1 MTKKPLELYIH
12 IPFCVKKCAYCD
24 FLSGPSTLEVRE
36 AYVNCLIEEICHCK
50 HAGVG
55 DSDNKWAP
63 CDPENYEVVS
73 AFFGG
78 GTPSILKPDQIR
90 RIMTALKE
98 VFCWN
103 SDAEVT
109 IEANPGTVDAEKLRN
124 YLDYGINR
132 ISFGLQSADDEELR
146 KLGRI
151 HTWKEFLD
159 SFHQARIAGFT
170 NINVDLMS
178 ALPGQ
183 TVDSWRKTLE
193 KVLELKPEHISAY
206 SLIIEEGTPFGERK
220 LKLPDEDTEY
230 RMYEN
235 TAGILEEYGFHQYEI
250 SNYAKGGRE
259 CRHNKGYWQRIDYL
273 GLGLGASSYM
283 EGCRFTNEK
292 DLDKYLALDFGEED
306 PEKRETAL
314 RKLWGQIEELSQ
326 AQRMEEFMFLG
337 LRMLKG
343 VSDVDFVRL
352 FGVKMETVYGDVI
365 RRLTANGLLKKE
377 ENNLAL
383 TEWGMDVS
391 NFVLSEFLLG

>member
-36 AYVNCLIEEICHCK
+36 AYVNRLIEEICHCK

-73 AFFGG
+73 AFLGG

-90 RIMTALKE
+90 RIMTALKK

-109 IEANPGTVDAEKLRN
+109 IETNPGTVDEEKLQN
-124 YLDYGINR
+124 YLDCGINR
-132 ISFGLQSADDEELR
+132 ISFGLQSADNEELR

-151 HTWKEFLD
+151 HTWEEFLD

-206 SLIIEEGTPFGERK
+206 SLIIEEGTPFYEKYEDYPELLPPEEEERQMYH
-220 LKLPDEDTEY
+220 DTKKILHEHG
-230 RMYEN
+230 YER
-235 TAGILEEYGFHQYEI
+235 YEI
-250 SNYAKGGRE
+250 SNYARAGYA
-259 CRHNKGYWQRIDYL
+259 CRHNLGYWERKEYKGF
-273 GLGLGASSYM
+273 GLGSASLLENRRY
-283 EGCRFTNEK
+283 TNTCELK
-292 DLDKYLALDFGEED
+292 QYLQG
-306 PEKRETAL
+306 RL
-314 RKLWGQIEELSQ
+314 RGTEEELSEQ
-326 AQRMEEFMFLG
+326 DIREETFFLG
-337 LRMLKG
+337 LR
-343 VSDVDFVRL
+343 
-352 FGVKMETVYGDVI
+352 KMEGIDPGPY
-365 RRLTANGLLKKE
+365 RAHYEKLLEKLQMQQLLEEKNGKIC
-377 ENNLAL
+377 L
-383 TEWGMDVS
+383 TEYGIDIS
-391 NFVLSEFLLG
+391 NYVLAQFLED

>member
-109 IEANPGTVDAEKLRN
+109 IEANPGTVDEEKLRN
-124 YLDYGINR
+124 YLDCGINR
-132 ISFGLQSADDEELR
+132 ISFGLQSADNEELR

-151 HTWKEFLD
+151 HTWEEFLD

-206 SLIIEEGTPFGERK
+206 SLIIEEGTPFYEK
-220 LKLPDEDTEY
+220 YEDHPELLP
-230 RMYEN
+230 
-235 TAGILEEYGFHQYEI
+235 LEEEERQMYHDTKKILHEHGYERYEI
-250 SNYAKGGRE
+250 SNYARAGYA
-259 CRHNKGYWQRIDYL
+259 CRHNLGYWERREYKGF
-273 GLGLGASSYM
+273 GLGSASLLENRRY
-283 EGCRFTNEK
+283 TNTCELK
-292 DLDKYLALDFGEED
+292 LYLQGRIRGTE
-306 PEKRETAL
+306 
-314 RKLWGQIEELSQ
+314 EELSEQ
-326 AQRMEEFMFLG
+326 DIREETFFLG
-337 LRMLKG
+337 LR
-343 VSDVDFVRL
+343 
-352 FGVKMETVYGDVI
+352 KMEGIDPGPY
-365 RRLTANGLLKKE
+365 RAHYEKLLEKLQMQQLLEEKNGKIS
-377 ENNLAL
+377 L
-383 TEWGMDVS
+383 TEYGIDIS
-391 NFVLSEFLLG
+391 NYVLAQFLED

>member
-50 HAGVG
+50 HVGVG

-109 IEANPGTVDAEKLRN
+109 IEANPGTVDEEKLRN
-124 YLDYGINR
+124 YLDCGINR
-132 ISFGLQSADDEELR
+132 ISFGLQSADNEELR

-151 HTWKEFLD
+151 HTWEEFLD

-206 SLIIEEGTPFGERK
+206 SLIIEEGTPFYEKYEDHPELLPPEEEERQMYH
-220 LKLPDEDTEY
+220 DTKKILHEHG
-230 RMYEN
+230 YER
-235 TAGILEEYGFHQYEI
+235 YEI
-250 SNYAKGGRE
+250 SNYARAGYA
-259 CRHNKGYWQRIDYL
+259 CRHNLGYWERREYKGF
-273 GLGLGASSYM
+273 GLGSASLLENRRY
-283 EGCRFTNEK
+283 TNTCELK
-292 DLDKYLALDFGEED
+292 QYLQGRIRGTE
-306 PEKRETAL
+306 
-314 RKLWGQIEELSQ
+314 EELSEQ
-326 AQRMEEFMFLG
+326 DIREETFFLG
-337 LRMLKG
+337 LR
-343 VSDVDFVRL
+343 
-352 FGVKMETVYGDVI
+352 KMEGIDPGPYRVHYEK
-365 RRLTANGLLKKE
+365 LLEKLQMQQLLEEKNGKIC
-377 ENNLAL
+377 L
-383 TEWGMDVS
+383 TEYGIDIS
-391 NFVLSEFLLG
+391 NYVLAQFLED

>member
-109 IEANPGTVDAEKLRN
+109 IEANPGTVDEEKLRN
-124 YLDYGINR
+124 YLDCGINR
-132 ISFGLQSADDEELR
+132 ISFGLQSADNEELR

-151 HTWKEFLD
+151 HTWEEFLD

-206 SLIIEEGTPFGERK
+206 SLIIEEGTPFYEKYEDPPELLPPEEEERQMYH
-220 LKLPDEDTEY
+220 DTKKILHEHG
-230 RMYEN
+230 YER
-235 TAGILEEYGFHQYEI
+235 YEI
-250 SNYAKGGRE
+250 SNYARAGYA
-259 CRHNKGYWQRIDYL
+259 CRHNLGYWERREYKGF
-273 GLGLGASSYM
+273 GLGSASLLENRRY
-283 EGCRFTNEK
+283 TNTCELK
-292 DLDKYLALDFGEED
+292 QYLQGRIRGTE
-306 PEKRETAL
+306 
-314 RKLWGQIEELSQ
+314 EELSEQ
-326 AQRMEEFMFLG
+326 DIREETFFLG
-337 LRMLKG
+337 LR
-343 VSDVDFVRL
+343 
-352 FGVKMETVYGDVI
+352 KMEGIDPGPY
-365 RRLTANGLLKKE
+365 RAHYEKLLEKLQMQQLLEEKNGRIS
-377 ENNLAL
+377 L
-383 TEWGMDVS
+383 TEYGIDIS
-391 NFVLSEFLLG
+391 NYVLAQFLED

>member
-78 GTPSILKPDQIR
+78 GTPSILKPDQI
-90 RIMTALKE
+90 
-98 VFCWN
+98 CWN

-109 IEANPGTVDAEKLRN
+109 IEANPGTVDEEKLRN
-124 YLDYGINR
+124 YLDCGINR
-132 ISFGLQSADDEELR
+132 ISFGLQSADNEELR

-151 HTWKEFLD
+151 HTWEEFLD

-193 KVLELKPEHISAY
+193 KVLELKPERISAY
-206 SLIIEEGTPFGERK
+206 SLIIEEGTPFYEKYEDHPELLPPEEEERQMYH
-220 LKLPDEDTEY
+220 DTKKILHEHG
-230 RMYEN
+230 YER
-235 TAGILEEYGFHQYEI
+235 YEI
-250 SNYAKGGRE
+250 SNYARTGYA
-259 CRHNKGYWQRIDYL
+259 CRHNLGYWERREYKGF
-273 GLGLGASSYM
+273 GLGSASLLENRRY
-283 EGCRFTNEK
+283 TNTCELK
-292 DLDKYLALDFGEED
+292 QYLQGRIRGTE
-306 PEKRETAL
+306 
-314 RKLWGQIEELSQ
+314 EELSEQ
-326 AQRMEEFMFLG
+326 DIREETFFLG
-337 LRMLKG
+337 LR
-343 VSDVDFVRL
+343 
-352 FGVKMETVYGDVI
+352 KMEGIDPGPY
-365 RRLTANGLLKKE
+365 RAHYEKLLEKLQMQQLLEEKNGRIS
-377 ENNLAL
+377 L
-383 TEWGMDVS
+383 TEYGIDIS
-391 NFVLSEFLLG
+391 NYVLAQFLED

>member
-55 DSDNKWAP
+55 DSDNKWAL

-109 IEANPGTVDAEKLRN
+109 IEANPGTVDEEKLRN
-124 YLDYGINR
+124 YLDCGINR
-132 ISFGLQSADDEELR
+132 ISFGLQSADNEELQ

-151 HTWKEFLD
+151 HTWEEFLD
-159 SFHQARIAGFT
+159 SFHQARVAGFT

-206 SLIIEEGTPFGERK
+206 SLIIEEGTPFYEKYEDHPELLPPEEEERQMYH
-220 LKLPDEDTEY
+220 DTKKILHEHG
-230 RMYEN
+230 YER
-235 TAGILEEYGFHQYEI
+235 YEI
-250 SNYAKGGRE
+250 SNYARAGYA
-259 CRHNKGYWQRIDYL
+259 CRHNLGYWERREYKGF
-273 GLGLGASSYM
+273 GLGSASLLENRRY
-283 EGCRFTNEK
+283 TNTCELK
-292 DLDKYLALDFGEED
+292 QYLQGRIRGTE
-306 PEKRETAL
+306 
-314 RKLWGQIEELSQ
+314 EELSEQ
-326 AQRMEEFMFLG
+326 DIREETFFLG
-337 LRMLKG
+337 LR
-343 VSDVDFVRL
+343 
-352 FGVKMETVYGDVI
+352 KMEGIDPGPYGAHYKK
-365 RRLTANGLLKKE
+365 LLEKLQMQQLLEEKNGKIC
-377 ENNLAL
+377 L
-383 TEWGMDVS
+383 TEYGIDIS
-391 NFVLSEFLLG
+391 NYVLAQFLED

>member
-36 AYVNCLIEEICHCK
+36 AYVNCLIEEICQCK
-50 HAGVG
+50 YAKAG

-90 RIMTALKE
+90 RIMAALKE

-151 HTWKEFLD
+151 HTWEEFLD

-183 TVDSWRKTLE
+183 TRESWQETLQ
-193 KVLELKPEHISAY
+193 KVLVLNPEHISAY
-206 SLIIEEGTPFGERK
+206 SLIIEEGTPFYEKYADHPELLPPEDEERQMYY
-220 LKLPDEDTEY
+220 DTKRILAEQG
-230 RMYEN
+230 YER
-235 TAGILEEYGFHQYEI
+235 YEI
-250 SNYAKGGRE
+250 SNYARKGYA
-259 CRHNKGYWQRIDYL
+259 CRHNLGYWSRRDYK
-273 GLGLGASSYM
+273 GFGLGASSLLNSVRSTVQEDLTEYLRRNFA
-283 EGCRFTNEK
+283 GSNEHLSEQ
-292 DLDKYLALDFGEED
+292 DIREEY
-306 PEKRETAL
+306 
-314 RKLWGQIEELSQ
+314 
-326 AQRMEEFMFLG
+326 FFLG
-337 LRMLKG
+337 LR
-343 VSDVDFVRL
+343 
-352 FGVKMETVYGDVI
+352 KMEGVDPGPYREHYEKLLEELQKQQLLQEKNGRICLTDYGI
-365 RRLTANGLLKKE
+365 
-377 ENNLAL
+377 
-383 TEWGMDVS
+383 DVS
-391 NFVLSEFLLG
+391 NYVLAQFLDD

>member
-109 IEANPGTVDAEKLRN
+109 IEANPGTVDEEKLRN
-124 YLDYGINR
+124 YLDCGINR
-132 ISFGLQSADDEELR
+132 ISFGLQSADNEELR

-151 HTWKEFLD
+151 HTWEEFLD

-206 SLIIEEGTPFGERK
+206 SLIIEEGTPFYEKYEDHSELLPPEEEERQMYH
-220 LKLPDEDTEY
+220 DTKKILHEHG
-230 RMYEN
+230 YER
-235 TAGILEEYGFHQYEI
+235 YEI
-250 SNYAKGGRE
+250 SNYARAGYA
-259 CRHNKGYWQRIDYL
+259 CRHNLGYWERREYKGF
-273 GLGLGASSYM
+273 GLGSASLLENRRY
-283 EGCRFTNEK
+283 TNTCELK
-292 DLDKYLALDFGEED
+292 QYLQGRIRGTE
-306 PEKRETAL
+306 
-314 RKLWGQIEELSQ
+314 EELSEQ
-326 AQRMEEFMFLG
+326 DIREETFFLG
-337 LRMLKG
+337 LR
-343 VSDVDFVRL
+343 
-352 FGVKMETVYGDVI
+352 KMEGIDPGPY
-365 RRLTANGLLKKE
+365 RAHYEKLLEKLQMQQLLEEKNGRIS
-377 ENNLAL
+377 L
-383 TEWGMDVS
+383 TEYGIDIS
-391 NFVLSEFLLG
+391 NYVLAQFLED

>member
-50 HAGVG
+50 HVGVG

-73 AFFGG
+73 AFLGG

-109 IEANPGTVDAEKLRN
+109 IEANPGTVDEEKLRN
-124 YLDYGINR
+124 YLDCGINR
-132 ISFGLQSADDEELR
+132 ISFGLQSADNEELR

-151 HTWKEFLD
+151 HTWEEFLD

-206 SLIIEEGTPFGERK
+206 SLIIEEGTPFYEKYEDHPELLPPEEEERQMYH
-220 LKLPDEDTEY
+220 DTKKILHEHG
-230 RMYEN
+230 YER
-235 TAGILEEYGFHQYEI
+235 YEI
-250 SNYAKGGRE
+250 SNYARTGYA
-259 CRHNKGYWQRIDYL
+259 CRHNLGYWERREYKGF
-273 GLGLGASSYM
+273 GLGSASLLENRRY
-283 EGCRFTNEK
+283 TNTCELK
-292 DLDKYLALDFGEED
+292 QYLQGRIRGTE
-306 PEKRETAL
+306 
-314 RKLWGQIEELSQ
+314 EELSEQ
-326 AQRMEEFMFLG
+326 DIREETFFLG
-337 LRMLKG
+337 LR
-343 VSDVDFVRL
+343 
-352 FGVKMETVYGDVI
+352 KMEGIDPGPY
-365 RRLTANGLLKKE
+365 RAHYEKLLEKLQMQQLLEEKNGRIS
-377 ENNLAL
+377 L
-383 TEWGMDVS
+383 TEYGIDIS
-391 NFVLSEFLLG
+391 NYVLAQFLED

>member
-109 IEANPGTVDAEKLRN
+109 IEANPGTVDEEKLRN
-124 YLDYGINR
+124 YLDCGINR
-132 ISFGLQSADDEELR
+132 ISFGLQSADNEELR

-151 HTWKEFLD
+151 HTWEEFLD
-159 SFHQARIAGFT
+159 SFHQARVAGFT

-206 SLIIEEGTPFGERK
+206 SLIIEEGTPFYEKYEDHSELLPPEEEERQMYH
-220 LKLPDEDTEY
+220 DTKKILHEHG
-230 RMYEN
+230 YER
-235 TAGILEEYGFHQYEI
+235 YEI
-250 SNYAKGGRE
+250 SNYARAGYA
-259 CRHNKGYWQRIDYL
+259 CRHNLGYWERREYKGF
-273 GLGLGASSYM
+273 GLGSASLLENRRY
-283 EGCRFTNEK
+283 TNTCELK
-292 DLDKYLALDFGEED
+292 QYLQGRIRGTE
-306 PEKRETAL
+306 
-314 RKLWGQIEELSQ
+314 EELSEQ
-326 AQRMEEFMFLG
+326 DIREETFFLG
-337 LRMLKG
+337 LR
-343 VSDVDFVRL
+343 
-352 FGVKMETVYGDVI
+352 KMEGIDPGPY
-365 RRLTANGLLKKE
+365 RAHYEKLLEKLQMQQLLEEKNGRIS
-377 ENNLAL
+377 L
-383 TEWGMDVS
+383 TEYGIDIS
-391 NFVLSEFLLG
+391 NYVLAQFLED

>member
-50 HAGVG
+50 HAGVR

-109 IEANPGTVDAEKLRN
+109 IEANPGTVDEEKLRN
-124 YLDYGINR
+124 YLDCGINR
-132 ISFGLQSADDEELR
+132 ISFGLQSADNEELR

-151 HTWKEFLD
+151 HTWEEFLE
-159 SFHQARIAGFT
+159 SFRLAREAGFS
-170 NINVDLMS
+170 NLNVDLMS

-183 TVDSWRKTLE
+183 TVESWMDTLKKTADLD
-193 KVLELKPEHISAY
+193 PEHISAY
-206 SLIIEEGTPFGERK
+206 SLIIEEGTPFFEAYGDGRGDGI
-220 LKLPDEDTEY
+220 LPDEDAE
-230 RMYEN
+230 REMYHRTREFLKDR
-235 TAGILEEYGFHQYEI
+235 GYERYEI
-250 SNYAKGGRE
+250 SNYARTGRE
-259 CRHNKGYWQRIDYL
+259 CRHNVGYWTGVSYL
-273 GLGLGASSYM
+273 GLGLGASSYVD
-283 EGCRFTNEK
+283 GCRFCNERDLGIYLGEKPGKRLDQEILTKK
-292 DLDKYLALDFGEED
+292 D
-306 PEKRETAL
+306 
-314 RKLWGQIEELSQ
+314 
-326 AQRMEEFMFLG
+326 MEE
-337 LRMLKG
+337 
-343 VSDVDFVRL
+343 
-352 FGVKMETVYGDVI
+352 E
-365 RRLTANGLLKKE
+365 
-377 ENNLAL
+377 
-383 TEWGMDVS
+383 
-391 NFVLSEFLLG
+391 

>member
-36 AYVNCLIEEICHCK
+36 AYVNCLIEEICQCK
-50 HAGVG
+50 YAKAG
-55 DSDNKWAP
+55 DPDNKWAP

-78 GTPSILKPDQIR
+78 GTPSILKADQIR
-90 RIMTALKE
+90 RIMAALKE

-103 SDAEVT
+103 ADAEVT

-206 SLIIEEGTPFGERK
+206 SLIIEEGTLFYEKYEDHPELLPPEEEERQMYH
-220 LKLPDEDTEY
+220 DTKRILHEHG
-230 RMYEN
+230 YER
-235 TAGILEEYGFHQYEI
+235 YEI
-250 SNYAKGGRE
+250 SNYARAGYA
-259 CRHNKGYWQRIDYL
+259 CRHNLGYWERREYKGF
-273 GLGLGASSYM
+273 GLGSASLLENRRY
-283 EGCRFTNEK
+283 TNTCELK
-292 DLDKYLALDFGEED
+292 LYLQGRIRGTE
-306 PEKRETAL
+306 
-314 RKLWGQIEELSQ
+314 EELSEQ
-326 AQRMEEFMFLG
+326 DIREETFFLG
-337 LRMLKG
+337 LR
-343 VSDVDFVRL
+343 
-352 FGVKMETVYGDVI
+352 KMEGIDPGPYGAHYKK
-365 RRLTANGLLKKE
+365 LLEKLQMQQLLEEKNGKIC
-377 ENNLAL
+377 L
-383 TEWGMDVS
+383 TEYGIDIS
-391 NFVLSEFLLG
+391 NYVLAQFLED

>member
-109 IEANPGTVDAEKLRN
+109 IEANPGTVDEEKLRN
-124 YLDYGINR
+124 YLDCGINR
-132 ISFGLQSADDEELR
+132 ISFGLQSADNEELR

-151 HTWKEFLD
+151 HTWEEFLD

-206 SLIIEEGTPFGERK
+206 SLIIEEGTPFYEKYEDHPELPPPEEEERQMYH
-220 LKLPDEDTEY
+220 DTKKILHEHG
-230 RMYEN
+230 YER
-235 TAGILEEYGFHQYEI
+235 YEI
-250 SNYAKGGRE
+250 SNYARTGYA
-259 CRHNKGYWQRIDYL
+259 CRHNLGYWERREYKGF
-273 GLGLGASSYM
+273 GLGSASLLENRRY
-283 EGCRFTNEK
+283 TNTCELK
-292 DLDKYLALDFGEED
+292 QYLQGRIRGTE
-306 PEKRETAL
+306 
-314 RKLWGQIEELSQ
+314 EELSEQ
-326 AQRMEEFMFLG
+326 DIREETFFLG
-337 LRMLKG
+337 LR
-343 VSDVDFVRL
+343 
-352 FGVKMETVYGDVI
+352 KMEGIDPGPY
-365 RRLTANGLLKKE
+365 RAHYEKLLEKLQMQQLLEEKNGRIS
-377 ENNLAL
+377 L
-383 TEWGMDVS
+383 TEYGIDIS
-391 NFVLSEFLLG
+391 NYVLAQFLED